1 MTETGTEL
9 LESYE
14 SRFMPYRSLTI
25 VIACLSIPL
34 NFFTMYIIMFK
45 SPPHLSVYKYVL
57 LNISF
62 WIFVTDFVLGFYYLP
77 LPLLEIFGG
86 IGTGLSYPLGP
97 KGGFVGLVVDMSC
110 VCESLAALLLAFV
123 YRYLCIS
130 CGPDFI
136 QKSGRRAYY
145 WAGIVAIMVIPP
157 GSDSTD
163 RCPASLIRRTSL
175 DGYDH
180 CYIWS
185 ANYGRRGQ
193 ASGGGNESSFNC

>member
-1 MTETGTEL
+1 MKMTETGTEL

-157 GSDSTD
+157 GMTAALTAMTYMSPEEFRKSI
-163 RCPASLIRRTSL
+163 LEV
-175 DGYDH
+175 
-180 CYIWS
+180 
-185 ANYGRRGQ
+185 
-193 ASGGGNESSFNC
+193 GNKV